1 MSVADSFFDTRV
13 LLYLLSKD
21 SAKADRVEQL
31 LEAGG
36 TISVQV
42 LNELAAVALRKIK
55 MPLNDIREILDTIRT
70 VCKVEPVT
78 LATHD
83 LGLSINE
90 RYGFSL
96 YDSMLVSAALIANM
110 KDLYS
115 EDPQHGQIIDNRLR
129 ILNPFVS
136 GTRA

>member
-1 MSVADSFFDTRV
+1 MSVADSFFDTSV

-31 LEAGG
+31 LEERG

-42 LNELAAVALRKIK
+42 LNEFAAVALRKIK
-55 MPLNDIREILDTIRT
+55 MSLNDVREILDTIRA
-70 VCKVEPVT
+70 VCKVEPLT
-78 LATHD
+78 LTTHD

-96 YDSMLVSAALIANM
+96 YDSMLVSAALIANV

-115 EDPQHGQIIDNRLR
+115 EDLQHGQIIDNRLR
-129 ILNPFVS
+129 ILNPFVG